1 MGTKFFLK
9 IVIGHPVIDTPATC
23 QWINEPFMDESSIC
37 GDWVPDPVHSD
48 HDVQNGPN
56 LLPKQP
62 TDKTIT
68 DDHNLL

>member
-1 MGTKFFLK
+1 
-9 IVIGHPVIDTPATC
+9 
-23 QWINEPFMDESSIC
+23 MDESSIC
-37 GDWVPDPVHSD
+37 GDWAPDPVHSD

-62 TDKTIT
+62 IDKTIT